1 MSGFAEFLE
10 SLFIDPAA
18 EDTDGFNHCVVA
30 ATLNGSTVM
39 AALSDCSVRS
49 TSFFAASATQ
59 SAPRLQSDNEGK
71 LAEDGYGWVQL
82 LFLMAAY
89 GYILFTGAN
98 LIGDGAEL
106 LLLVPS
112 MAGVVGTL
120 VLPILGAVPDG
131 AMVLFSG
138 LGPTAQEQLSVGM
151 GALAGSTI
159 MLLTIPWFLAILAG
173 RVDVEDGE
181 CTYSG
186 KERKGFRKG
195 KLTAGRGLSESG
207 VSPGPAVP
215 TSSRVMLITC
225 LSYLIIQLPANFS
238 GNSKLMPTN
247 DCHGDHSDCH
257 VKNESDFALAGL
269 ICTLVLFVGVCAYQV
284 YNGSMD
290 ESAAKD
296 ARENRVKRKAIET
309 GLVTFRGAFL
319 KELEELRSA
328 SPPTLAVSRTIIA
341 GCVLPRVP
349 ARSCEQD
356 ASHHDAL
363 MPKLAHEQL
372 QIKTFL
378 RPYFNRY
385 DMDSN
390 GEMDVRELRLLFQ
403 DLGEIGLVNDGA
415 LKQII
420 VRRTIIPGTWAAFSK
435 DSSNDRADRR
445 STTRTTAAASRST
458 SSAR

>member
-1 MSGFAEFLE
+1 MASTTA
-10 SLFIDPAA
+10 SSPPRSTAA
-18 EDTDGFNHCVVA
+18 QSWPRSPTARCG
-30 ATLNGSTVM
+30 
-39 AALSDCSVRS
+39 AALWHPSEASPPS
-49 TSFFAASATQ
+49 AALN
-59 SAPRLQSDNEGK
+59 APRLQSDNEGK

-173 RVDVEDGE
+173 RVDIVDGE

-195 KLTAGRGLSESG
+195 KLTPGRGLSESG

-309 GLVTFRGAFL
+309 GLVTFRGTRPRQRWHLGCILLKMAAILLLAGAFL
-319 KELEELRSA
+319 KELEKLRAA
-328 SPPTLAVSRTIIA
+328 SPPTLAVSRTIILGIWVA
-341 GCVLPRVP
+341 FFQACQRE
-349 ARSCEQD
+349 SCEQD

-403 DLGEIGLVNDGA
+403 DLGEIGLVNDV
-415 LKQII
+415 I
-420 VRRTIIPGTWAAFSK
+420 RTMFLGSGLAFVVK
-435 DSSNDRADRR
+435 I
-445 STTRTTAAASRST
+445 
-458 SSAR
+458 